1 MCWESYRGFEEIV
14 PESEEHL
21 QEPVHSYN
29 KCDVFSGQANRGE
42 HNDHG
47 DQTCLGDASS
57 PNTGCCSRDTAHGD
71 NTGRQ
76 KKGRQK

>member
-1 MCWESYRGFEEIV
+1 MLGVLQGEWWVRGQIV

-21 QEPVHSYN
+21 QEPVHSY
-29 KCDVFSGQANRGE
+29 DERDIFSGQADRGE

-57 PNTGCCSRDTAHGD
+57 PNAGCCSRDTARGE
-71 NTGRQ
+71 
-76 KKGRQK
+76 